1 MEEGKIRG
9 KLARV
14 LKDLGCHD
22 KELSILFTDDSRM
35 AQLNFCYL
43 GRKGPTNVL
52 AFPMADL
59 DAPAKQTPAVESVML
74 GDVVISIDTAL
85 SEADEFGETIEHTID
100 RLLIHGVLHLMGHD
114 HEESEAEALLM
125 EKEEKRLMGLIEVP
139 KVPKV

>member
-1 MEEGKIRG
+1 
-9 KLARV
+9 
-14 LKDLGCHD
+14 
-22 KELSILFTDDSRM
+22 M
-35 AQLNFCYL
+35 AQLNFRYL

-59 DAPAKQTPAVESVML
+59 DAQAKQTPAVESVML

-85 SEADEFGETIEHTID
+85 SEADEFGETMEHTID

-125 EKEEKRLMGLIEVP
+125 EKEEKRLMGLVEVP

>member
-9 KLARV
+9 KIARV

-35 AQLNFCYL
+35 AQLNFRYL

-59 DAPAKQTPAVESVML
+59 NATDRQTPALESVML

-85 SEADEFGETIEHTID
+85 READEFGETIEYAID
-100 RLLIHGVLHLMGHD
+100 RLLIHGVLHLTGYD
-114 HEESEAEALLM
+114 HEGSEAKALLM
-125 EKEEKRLMGLIEVP
+125 EKEEKRLMGLI
-139 KVPKV
+139 